1 MGTMDAEEY
10 RCKARHYLTLARQM
24 SEPVARAALVDIA
37 AYWNDWADRLEA
49 SQRALQQQVT
59 AEQAPPLVPAH

>member
-10 RCKARHYLTLARQM
+10 PRKARHYLTLARQM
-24 SEPVARAALVDIA
+24 SEPSGRAALVDIA

-49 SQRALQQQVT
+49 NQRIVQQQVT
-59 AEQAPPLVPAH
+59 PAKAPPLVRAN